1 MDKSLIIIFYIVTFI
16 IILSMFSKKDNLDD
30 NLTFNI
36 ENTSND
42 SIIKHDLKHYKKLE
56 DRRHAMLLEQM
67 KRLAITN
74 SSLLSRPSTTSV
86 TNIVNGTGGSAA
98 EVTLNEAGQTF
109 RRLLTEQPH
118 RFNKGLISNFS
129 TRLELNWNFNRILP
143 KYESG
148 ATNVVSKLNFLGLDS
163 SGTNYGN
170 TLPYIKFIKV
180 QLLNGSSWENIPAA
194 LITPSVT
201 PTLTYSDTDG
211 IIVGGKIDASE
222 SKNLTIKRSRV
233 GLPSGTAGDLT
244 QSGYDLLNSTNPI
257 KIRIFGVNNAPD
269 GAPPLLNDLNT
280 TQDDSRIIIYNSNF
294 LVGNPARPAIVQI
307 ATTSGSIISLTLQ
320 VDQTEIGD
328 DNSPAR
334 ISQLTIKYN
343 EAESFGHNVSINNTD
358 QFDIT
363 NYNPVIEDGTNFI
376 ADISGLKPGMSYI
389 TNFSTLNTL
398 EANSTFTNS
407 TNPLVDTST
416 NINLITD
423 PPTVINPININV
435 SLATTSDK
443 NVVSPNFSA
452 RNVKYYPTT
461 TSAFISYND
470 SGNQVFEVSNPQ
482 NRPSVSA
489 IGVNPLGFL
498 GIGIGISNVNNL
510 VSIRQSIDNNV
521 RRSVTYNGFASPSFI
536 NFGTGSIN
544 SISHEDSYIG
554 NANSIGFRIK
564 GECTLGNFSL
574 SNESASTSLRSF
586 TTEFVRNSNFS
597 PVPSSANSALN
608 FVIDNLIGNPNVNG
622 TGVTQTVNEDILTM
636 GIPSVRSI
644 DLTASTRNYGNINT
658 SNLFL
663 NGNLIIGNFRYT
675 SGNLN
680 EFGINTNVTNFN
692 ITSNQILSSG
702 NYSASNIYNLSQKTV
717 DNTVLGPL
725 IQSTLNYTDTA
736 FNLNGQTSING
747 SLTFKIHCDRSS
759 YNNDFTRRFPSDVFF
774 PNTSNGINLFSQL
787 QTDPTNKIFEY
798 IDHTVIP
805 NSSVMLF
812 YKNTFNV
819 DVSNYPDQV
828 DQSFFNGLSTNYKSG
843 TDGMS
848 ISLPT
853 NINAAQSLQGTL
865 GNYKMVLLEINSLLT
880 ECTSLTNTGV
890 GGVIKSVSL
899 EEFLE
904 NKKIDSNIIQACR
917 SPYGNSFALVFA
929 KFGSNWAIG
938 SPSITY
944 SSFTSAWWTRQYIQG
959 SGDTNLLNFY
969 SNEDVN
975 GCKHQSIDK
984 VSLVYEDSS
993 TSIDLN
999 SPIYVLIASKI

>member
-1 MDKSLIIIFYIVTFI
+1 
-16 IILSMFSKKDNLDD
+16 MFSKKDNLDD
-30 NLTFNI
+30 NLTFKI
-36 ENTSND
+36 ENSPND
-42 SIIKHDLKHYKKLE
+42 NVINYDLKHYKKLE
-56 DRRHAMLLEQM
+56 DRRHAMLLEQI
-67 KRLAITN
+67 KRLNITN
-74 SSLLSRPSTTSV
+74 SSLLSRPSTTTV
-86 TNIVNGTGGSAA
+86 TNVVNGTGGSTA

-118 RFNKGLISNFS
+118 RFNKGAISNFS
-129 TRLELNWNFNRILP
+129 TRLELNWNFDRILP
-143 KYESG
+143 KYDSSS
-148 ATNVVSKLNFLGLDS
+148 TVSKLNFLGLDS
-163 SGTNYGN
+163 NGTNYGN

-194 LITPSVT
+194 LITPDVT
-201 PTLTYSDTDG
+201 PSLTYSNTDG
-211 IIVGGKIDASE
+211 IIVGGKLDITE
-222 SKNLTIKRSRV
+222 SKNLTIKRSGV
-233 GLPSGTAGDLT
+233 GLPSGTTGDLT
-244 QSGYDLLNSTNPI
+244 QSGYDLLNSTNPL

-269 GAPPLLNDLNT
+269 GAPPLLNDSNT
-280 TQDDSRIIIYNSNF
+280 TQDDSRVIIYNSNF
-294 LVGNPARPAIVQI
+294 QVGNPASPAIEQI
-307 ATTSGSIISLTLQ
+307 ATTSGNDIFLTLQ

-343 EAESFGHNVSINNTD
+343 ETQTFGHNVSINNVD
-358 QFDIT
+358 QTDIT
-363 NYNPVIEDGTNFI
+363 NYSPVVEDGTNFNANI
-376 ADISGLKPGMSYI
+376 TGLKPGMSYI

-398 EANSTFTNS
+398 GANSPFTNNTS
-407 TNPLVDTST
+407 PLIDTST

-423 PPTVINPININV
+423 PPITRDPINVNV
-435 SLATTSDK
+435 SLATAADK

-452 RNVKYYPTT
+452 RNVKYYPTKV
-461 TSAFISYND
+461 SAFISYND

-489 IGVNPLGFL
+489 NGVNPIGFL
-498 GIGIGISNVNNL
+498 GIGTRITNETNL
-510 VSIRQSIDNNV
+510 VSITQSIDAAV
-521 RRSVTYNGFASPSFI
+521 SQTVIYNGFTSPSFT
-536 NFGTGSIN
+536 NSGTGSIN
-544 SISHEDSYIG
+544 SISHQDSYT
-554 NANSIGFRIK
+554 SVDSDSTGFRIK
-564 GECTLGNFSL
+564 GEFTLGNFSL
-574 SNESASTSLRSF
+574 ASENASPNIRNF
-586 TTEFVRNSNFS
+586 TTEFIRNSTFS
-597 PVPSSANSALN
+597 PVPSNSDSSLD
-608 FVIDNLIGNPNVNG
+608 FVIDNLNGNPSISD
-622 TGVTQTVNEDILTM
+622 TGVIQSVNTDILTM

-658 SNLFL
+658 SNLFMNE
-663 NGNLIIGNFRYT
+663 NGIVGNFRYT

-692 ITSNQILSSG
+692 ITPNQITSSG
-702 NYSASNIYNLSQKTV
+702 NYSAGSIYNLSQKTV
-717 DNTVLGPL
+717 SSGVSGPL

-736 FNLNGQTSING
+736 FNLIGQTDVNS

-759 YNNDFTRRFPSDVFF
+759 YNSDFTRRFPNNVFF
-774 PNTSNGINLFSQL
+774 PNTSNGTTLFSQL

-798 IDHTVIP
+798 IDHTDIP
-805 NSSVMLF
+805 NSFAMLF
-812 YKNTFNV
+812 YKNTFNL
-819 DVSNYPDQV
+819 DIPNYPDQV
-828 DQSFFNGLSTNYKSG
+828 DQSFFNGLSNNYTFGTN
-843 TDGMS
+843 GMS
-848 ISLPT
+848 LSLPT
-853 NINAAQSLQGTL
+853 NVDAAQSFQGTP
-865 GNYKMVLLEINSLLT
+865 GNYKMVLIEINSLLT

-904 NKKIDSNIIQACR
+904 NKKIDSNIIQECR

-959 SGDTNLLNFY
+959 SGDTNLLDFY

-975 GCKHQSIDK
+975 GCKHQSVDK

>member
-16 IILSMFSKKDNLDD
+16 IILSMFSKKENLDD
-30 NLTFNI
+30 NLTFKI
-36 ENTSND
+36 ENSVND
-42 SIIKHDLKHYKKLE
+42 NDNVINYDLKHYKKLE
-56 DRRHAMLLEQM
+56 DRRHAMLLEQI
-67 KRLAITN
+67 KRLSITN
-74 SSLLSRPSTTSV
+74 SSLLDRPTV
-86 TNIVNGTGGSAA
+86 TNVTNVVNGTGGSAA

-118 RFNKGLISNFS
+118 RFNKGTVSNFS
-129 TRLELNWNFNRILP
+129 TRLELNWNFDRILP
-143 KYESG
+143 KYDEM
-148 ATNVVSKLNFLGLDS
+148 NVVSKLNFLGLDS

-194 LITPSVT
+194 LITPDVT

-211 IIVGGKIDASE
+211 IIVGGKIDTLE
-222 SKNLTIKRSRV
+222 SKNLTIKRSGV
-233 GLPSGTAGDLT
+233 GLPSGTTGDLT
-244 QSGYDLLNSTNPI
+244 QSGYDLLNSTNPL

-269 GAPPLLNDLNT
+269 GAPPLLNDSNT
-280 TQDDSRIIIYNSNF
+280 TQDDNRIIIYNSNF
-294 LVGNPARPAIVQI
+294 LLGKPASPVIIQS
-307 ATTSGSIISLTLQ
+307 ATTSSNVISLILK
-320 VDQTEIGD
+320 VDQTEKGD

-343 EAESFGHNVSINNTD
+343 EAESFGHNVNIDSTD
-358 QFDIT
+358 QTDIT
-363 NYNPVIEDGTNFI
+363 NYNPVIEDDTNFS
-376 ADISGLKPGMSYI
+376 ADIINLKPGMSYI

-398 EANSTFTNS
+398 GANSSFTDS

-423 PPTVINPININV
+423 PPNVINPININV
-435 SLATTSDK
+435 SLATSEDT

-452 RNVKYYPTT
+452 QNVKYYSTT
-461 TSAFISYND
+461 NSAFISYVNIG
-470 SGNQVFEVSNPQ
+470 SQSFEVTNPQ
-482 NRPSVSA
+482 NRPSVAS

-498 GIGIGISNVNNL
+498 GIGSNISNANNL

-521 RRSVTYNGFASPSFI
+521 RQSVTYNGFTSPSFI
-536 NFGTGSIN
+536 NSGTGSIN

-554 NANSIGFRIK
+554 NANSVGFRIK
-564 GECTLGNFSL
+564 GECSL
-574 SNESASTSLRSF
+574 SNFDLSSESASTNLRSF
-586 TTEFVRNSNFS
+586 TTEFIRNSSFS
-597 PVPSSANSALN
+597 PVSSNTDSSLD
-608 FVIDNLIGNPNVNG
+608 FVIDNLNGNPNVNG
-622 TGVTQTVNEDILTM
+622 TSVTQTVNEDILTM

-658 SNLFL
+658 PNLFL

-680 EFGINTNVTNFN
+680 EFNISTNVINFN
-692 ITSNQILSSG
+692 ITANQITASG
-702 NYSASNIYNLSQKTV
+702 NYSASSIYNLSQKTV
-717 DNTVLGPL
+717 NSSVSGPL

-736 FNLNGQTSING
+736 FNLNEPTNVNN

-759 YNNDFTRRFPSDVFF
+759 YNNDFTRRFPSDVFL
-774 PNTSNGINLFSQL
+774 PNTSNGTNLFSQL
-787 QTDPTNKIFEY
+787 QTDPTNKIFQY

-805 NSSVMLF
+805 NSFAMLF

-819 DVSNYPDQV
+819 DTSNYPDQV
-828 DQSFFNGLSTNYKSG
+828 DQSFFNGLSNNYTSG
-843 TDGMS
+843 TNGMS
-848 ISLPT
+848 LSLPT
-853 NINAAQSLQGTL
+853 NVNAAQSLQGTL

-904 NKKIDSNIIQACR
+904 NKKIDTSIIQACR

-969 SNEDVN
+969 SNEDIN
-975 GCKHQSIDK
+975 GCKHQSVDK

>member
-30 NLTFNI
+30 NLTFKI
-36 ENTSND
+36 ENSVND
-42 SIIKHDLKHYKKLE
+42 NVNVINYDLKHYKKLE
-56 DRRHAMLLEQM
+56 DRRHAMLLEQI
-67 KRLAITN
+67 KRLSITN
-74 SSLLSRPSTTSV
+74 SSLLGRPSTTTV
-86 TNIVNGTGGSAA
+86 TNVVNGTGGSAV

-118 RFNKGLISNFS
+118 RFNKGTVSNFS
-129 TRLELNWNFNRILP
+129 TRLELNWNFDRILP
-143 KYESG
+143 KYDEM
-148 ATNVVSKLNFLGLDS
+148 NVVSKLNFLGLDS
-163 SGTNYGN
+163 NGTNYGN

-194 LITPSVT
+194 LITPDVT

-211 IIVGGKIDASE
+211 IIVGGKIDTLE
-222 SKNLTIKRSRV
+222 SKNLTIKRSGV
-233 GLPSGTAGDLT
+233 GLPSGTTGDLT
-244 QSGYDLLNSTNPI
+244 QSGYDLLNSTNPL

-269 GAPPLLNDLNT
+269 EAPPLLNDLNT
-280 TQDDSRIIIYNSNF
+280 TQDDNRIIIYNSNF
-294 LVGNPARPAIVQI
+294 LIGKPASPAITQS
-307 ATTSGSIISLTLQ
+307 ATTSGDIISLILK
-320 VDQTEIGD
+320 VDQTEIED

-343 EAESFGHNVSINNTD
+343 EAKSFGHNVSINNTD
-358 QFDIT
+358 QFYTIDIE
-363 NYNPVIEDGTNFI
+363 NGNIFN
-376 ADISGLKPGMSYI
+376 ADLPRLKPGMSYI

-398 EANSTFTNS
+398 EQTSSFTDSTT
-407 TNPLVDTST
+407 PLEDTST
-416 NINLITD
+416 NIDLITD
-423 PPTVINPININV
+423 PPITRDPINIEV
-435 SLATTSDK
+435 SLATTADK

-452 RNVKYYPTT
+452 RYVKYYPTT

-482 NRPSVSA
+482 DRPSVSY
-489 IGVNPLGFL
+489 IGTNPLGFL
-498 GIGIGISNVNNL
+498 GIGSSISDVNNL

-521 RRSVTYNGFASPSFI
+521 RQSVTYNGFTSFI
-536 NFGTGSIN
+536 NSGTGSIN

-554 NANSIGFRIK
+554 NANSVGFRIK
-564 GECTLGNFSL
+564 GECRL
-574 SNESASTSLRSF
+574 SNFNLLSESPSANLRKF
-586 TTEFVRNSNFS
+586 TTEFVRNTSFS
-597 PVPSSANSALN
+597 PVDSNTDSSLD
-608 FVIDNLIGNPNVNG
+608 FVIDNLVGDPTLSG

-636 GIPSVRSI
+636 SIPSVRSI
-644 DLTASTRNYGNINT
+644 DLTASTRSYGNINT
-658 SNLFL
+658 SNLFM
-663 NGNLIIGNFRYT
+663 NGNLIIGNFSYT
-675 SGNLN
+675 DGNLN
-680 EFGINTNVTNFN
+680 EFGINTNVTNFS
-692 ITSNQILSSG
+692 ITANQITGSG

-717 DNTVLGPL
+717 GNIGTNPL

-759 YNNDFTRRFPSDVFF
+759 YNSDFTRRFPSDIFF
-774 PNTSNGINLFSQL
+774 PNTSNGTNLFSQL
-787 QTDPTNKIFEY
+787 QTDPTNKMFEY
-798 IDHTVIP
+798 NDHTVIP
-805 NSSVMLF
+805 NSFAMLF

-819 DVSNYPDQV
+819 DTSNYPDQV
-828 DQSFFNGLSTNYKSG
+828 DKSFFNGLSNNYTSG
-843 TDGMS
+843 TNGMS
-848 ISLPT
+848 LSLPT
-853 NINAAQSLQGTL
+853 NVNAAQSLQGTL
-865 GNYKMVLLEINSLLT
+865 GNYKIVLLEINSLLT

-904 NKKIDSNIIQACR
+904 NKKIDTSIIQECR

-969 SNEDVN
+969 SNEDIN
-975 GCKHQSIDK
+975 GCKHQSLDK

>member
-1 MDKSLIIIFYIVTFI
+1 
-16 IILSMFSKKDNLDD
+16 MFSKKDNLDD

-74 SSLLSRPSTTSV
+74 SSLLSRPITT
-86 TNIVNGTGGSAA
+86 TGGSTS

-118 RFNKGLISNFS
+118 RFNKGTISNFS

-143 KYESG
+143 KYES
-148 ATNVVSKLNFLGLDS
+148 TSTVSKLNFLGLDS

-194 LITPSVT
+194 LITPDAT
-201 PTLTYSDTDG
+201 PTLIYSDTDG
-211 IIVGGKIDASE
+211 VIVGGKIDILE
-222 SKNLTIKRSRV
+222 SKNLRIKRSGV
-233 GLPSGTAGDLT
+233 GLPSGTTGDLT

-294 LVGNPARPAIVQI
+294 LVGNSATPAIVQT
-307 ATTSGSIISLTLQ
+307 ATTSGSTIFLTLQ
-320 VDQTEIGD
+320 VYQNEIGD
-328 DNSPAR
+328 YNSLAR
-334 ISQLTIKYN
+334 ISQLTTKYI
-343 EAESFGHNVSINNTD
+343 EDESFGHNVSINNTE
-358 QFDIT
+358 QTDIT
-363 NYNPVIEDGTNFI
+363 NYNPVIVAGTNFT

-389 TNFSTLNTL
+389 TNFSTLNTIG
-398 EANSTFTNS
+398 ENSTFTNS
-407 TNPLVDTST
+407 TNHLFDTST
-416 NINLITD
+416 NINVITD
-423 PPTVINPININV
+423 PPIVIDPISIIVSVSTTEDTNI
-435 SLATTSDK
+435 
-443 NVVSPNFSA
+443 VSPNFSA
-452 RNVKYYPTT
+452 RNLKYYPTT
-461 TSAFISYND
+461 NSAFISYNN
-470 SGNQVFEVSNPQ
+470 SGNQKFEVSNPQ
-482 NRPSVSA
+482 NRPSVAAS
-489 IGVNPLGFL
+489 GVNPLSIL
-498 GIGIGISNVNNL
+498 GIGNNVSNVNNL
-510 VSIRQSIDNNV
+510 VSIRQSIDNNI

-536 NFGTGSIN
+536 NFGSGSIN

-574 SNESASTSLRSF
+574 SNESASASLRSF
-586 TTEFVRNSNFS
+586 TTEFIRNSTFS
-597 PVPSSANSALN
+597 PVSSSNVSSSLD
-608 FVIDNLIGNPNVNG
+608 FVIDNLIGNPIISGTVVIQSVN
-622 TGVTQTVNEDILTM
+622 TDILTM

-644 DLTASTRNYGNINT
+644 DLTASTRSCENINT
-658 SNLFL
+658 SNLFM
-663 NGNLIIGNFRYT
+663 NGNLIIGNFGYT
-675 SGNLN
+675 SGNLST
-680 EFGINTNVTNFN
+680 FGINTNVTNFN

-717 DNTVLGPL
+717 GNVGTNPL

-747 SLTFKIHCDRSS
+747 SLTFKIQCDRSS
-759 YNNDFTRRFPSDVFF
+759 YNIDFTRRFPSDVFF
-774 PNTSNGINLFSQL
+774 PNISNGLNLFSQL

-798 IDHTVIP
+798 INHTVIP
-805 NSSVMLF
+805 NSFAMLF

-819 DVSNYPDQV
+819 DTSNYPDQV
-828 DQSFFNGLSTNYKSG
+828 DQSFFNGLSNNYTSG
-843 TDGMS
+843 TNGMS
-848 ISLPT
+848 LSLPS
-853 NINAAQSLQGTL
+853 NLNAAQSLQGTS

-899 EEFLE
+899 EGFLE
-904 NKKIDSNIIQACR
+904 NKKIETSIIQACR

-975 GCKHQSIDK
+975 GCKHQSVNK